1 MDQNQLL
8 KQMLDF
14 NRTAFENT
22 FNTITMLQEQ
32 VERVTNGCLEQAT
45 WLPKAGKTVINEWT
59 NACKEGRESFKSSM
73 DEGFKKAE
81 AFFADLPKGQ

>member
-45 WLPKAGKTVINEWT
+45 WLPQ
-59 NACKEGRESFKSSM
+59 GREN
-73 DEGFKKAE
+73 GH
-81 AFFADLPKGQ
+81 Q